1 MFTALTKHLERCLS
15 RRMEFHKKN
24 QEQKGTR
31 SQAHDHDHDN
41 DNHAKSGY
49 GHGHEREHGHGH
61 GHGHERYELEIFG
74 YIFRSYTLLQKSN
87 DATHLFARK
96 AIMPLIRTKLSI
108 ARLDEGGS
116 RGDCMGLETLLKDVI
131 EDVRVLWGDVL
142 RLVEGIMTMDMDV
155 GVDMGV
161 NMDADVDAD
170 AGVHQPQMDLM
181 TEGVWLPIL
190 TVLRTD
196 PAIQMAIFSPGI
208 ASVFQR
214 NYVVLEAFVGS
225 LAKNLLSVHG
235 ADDDDVDDNMNV
247 NVNASGSFGGGIVA
261 GGPSRSFD
269 RAEEK
274 VDMDSVQ
281 DTSTTATANATATAT
296 ANNNANTQTQDE
308 DQLALM
314 ALYYQP
320 EIEIIR
326 NPNDNISNNNDI
338 ININSNVVN
347 SVQARIYSH
356 SMTSDYSKKWNLPIY
371 YQLRFGQMCARIEE
385 AIHKI
390 QHSNEGWHRVDGVV
404 TEEIKSSSS
413 SSSSSISND
422 DSAGQFELAFFREVV
437 SALNWFWSGDVFLK
451 PLTHRF
457 LRGTIQIVGRVVS
470 FVREGLDGDVKFGLV
485 EDVRGQVQGPGLGGE
500 DVNGLGQNMP
510 GRLGEGGTGMG
521 TMGINSK
528 SAYEYAWC
536 DRIEDVA
543 AVSWELTVLEKY
555 MVQKYIPSI
564 VDTVCGSSVSTSSS
578 ESTTSVLIEEI
589 MMDASKEIKPVV
601 QKIWD
606 EIIVDIMIQKC
617 SSPLLAVKGIA
628 ATYRM
633 TNRPPPTQPSPFV
646 NAILRPLHDFNKS
659 ISDRIPSFL
668 DLDDQSS
675 SQYWKKSIVDVI
687 SERYSTAVSELIET
701 VQRTEEALKNRKA
714 RRAMAGGM
722 SDGEKVRLQLY
733 LDQKAF
739 VLSVQG
745 VGIEIETVE
754 GVSKLIALTEEKGQ
768 HLSNQGAS
776 ASLGK

>member
-24 QEQKGTR
+24 QEQKV
-31 SQAHDHDHDN
+31 SQDHDHDN
-41 DNHAKSGY
+41 NNHAKSGY
-49 GHGHEREHGHGH
+49 GHGHGHGHAFEDGHGHGH
-61 GHGHERYELEIFG
+61 GHGRYELEIFG

-108 ARLDEGGS
+108 GRLDEGGS
-116 RGDCMGLETLLKDVI
+116 RGDCMGLEHLLKDVI
-131 EDVRVLWGDVL
+131 EVVRVLWGDVL
-142 RLVEGIMTMDMDV
+142 RLVEGIMAMDMDV
-155 GVDMGV
+155 GVDAG
-161 NMDADVDAD
+161 VDAGVG

-214 NYVVLEAFVGS
+214 NYVVLETFVGS
-225 LAKNLLSVHG
+225 LANNLLSVHD
-235 ADDDDVDDNMNV
+235 ADDDTDDDDDDNMNVNV

-269 RAEEK
+269 RGEEK

-281 DTSTTATANATATAT
+281 DASATATAT
-296 ANNNANTQTQDE
+296 ATSNNNANTQTQDE

-320 EIEIIR
+320 EVEIIR
-326 NPNDNISNNNDI
+326 NPNNYISNNNDI
-338 ININSNVVN
+338 ININSNVIN

-390 QHSNEGWHRVDGVV
+390 QYSNEGWHRVDGVV
-404 TEEIKSSSS
+404 TEEINSSSS
-413 SSSSSISND
+413 SSSSSSSND
-422 DSAGQFELAFFREVV
+422 DSVGQFELAFFREVV
-437 SALNWFWSGDVFLK
+437 SALDWFWSGDVFLK

-521 TMGINSK
+521 TMGVNSK

-564 VDTVCGSSVSTSSS
+564 VDTVCGSSVSHSSSSS
-578 ESTTSVLIEEI
+578 ESTTSVLIEEV

-745 VGIEIETVE
+745 VGIDIETVE